1 MINPHHPGADAGG
14 MGMPPAGP
22 MGGPTKPPGMGGP
35 AGGMPMPPGG
45 MPPGMMP
52 PGMGGPPGGM
62 PMAGGPPG
70 MPPGMPPI
78 PPGMMP
84 KPRKSGGRT
93 YSSFEDMDAGAGG
106 AKARIEKTE
115 IARKHSGIQK
125 QNY

>member
-1 MINPHHPGADAGG
+1 
-14 MGMPPAGP
+14 
-22 MGGPTKPPGMGGP
+22 
-35 AGGMPMPPGG
+35 
-45 MPPGMMP
+45 MMP